1 MARLRAAALVLALFA
16 GVVGAYWYWSPLWV
30 VRQMQAAARAGDGAT
45 FNEYVDYG
53 RLRES
58 LKPQLAVLVGVP
70 LPAASGAATEGP
82 GAWVS
87 ALVRAMS
94 DRLVDALVR
103 PEVVMQLMRVG
114 RLAPREGEPP
124 PGASSAASAA
134 DGPGRRRLVWTDE
147 RPGPDRYVVYA
158 LREGADPG
166 ERIGLVFERSGFAR
180 WRLVGLRLAAAP

>member
-1 MARLRAAALVLALFA
+1 MMARLRAAAVVLALFA

-58 LKPQLAVLVGVP
+58 LKPQLPALVGASP
-70 LPAASGAATEGP
+70 PATSEGP
-82 GAWVS
+82 SAWIS
-87 ALVRAMS
+87 TLVRARS

-124 PGASSAASAA
+124 PGAPSAPSAP
-134 DGPGRRRLVWTDE
+134 DGPRSGRLVWTDE
-147 RPGPDRYVVYA
+147 RPGPDLYVVYA
-158 LREGADPG
+158 LREGADPAQ
-166 ERIGLVFERSGFAR
+166 RIGLVFERSGFAR